1 MYDISKRFYKNS
13 MTVKELIQQLCKLPL
28 RATVYICGD
37 DNCYLHIERDGSVV
51 NIDNEALVDCYEDN
65 F

>member
-1 MYDISKRFYKNS
+1 MYDTAKRFQKS
-13 MTVKELIQQLCKLPL
+13 RITVKELIQQLCKLPL

-37 DNCYLHIERDGSVV
+37 DNCYLHVERDGSAVC
-51 NIDNEALVDCYEDN
+51 IDNETLGDCYEND

>member
-1 MYDISKRFYKNS
+1 MYDTAKRFQKS
-13 MTVKELIQQLCKLPL
+13 RITVKELIQQLCKLPL

-37 DNCYLHIERDGSVV
+37 DNCYLHVERDGSAVC
-51 NIDNEALVDCYEDN
+51 IDNEALDDCYEND